1 MANEQ
6 KVWCVQV
13 YDSQEHSL
21 QTQLF
26 RGQASVKECVM
37 GVMEQLE
44 EMGGFDIVRATT
56 GEQEAGN
63 PLAFDAID
71 TDPESD
77 RKISV
82 DVFEAWLN
90 D

>member
-1 MANEQ
+1 MANEVQ
-6 KVWCVQV
+6 VWCVQV

-26 RGQASVKECVM
+26 RGEASVKKCVM

-44 EMGGFDIVRATT
+44 DMGGFDIVRAT
-56 GEQEAGN
+56 GGDDIN
-63 PLAFDAID
+63 PLAFDALD
-71 TDPESD
+71 NDPESD

>member
-1 MANEQ
+1 MANEVQ
-6 KVWCVQV
+6 VWCVQV

-26 RGQASVKECVM
+26 RGEDSVKNCVM

-44 EMGGFDIVRATT
+44 DMGGFDIVRAE
-56 GEQEAGN
+56 GGDEVN

-71 TDPESD
+71 NDPESD